1 MPIPPPPV
9 AIHNVMGKIQE
20 VNPGDASCTFQK
32 SLTTSGVTAAL
43 WNNTTAVGNPA
54 SVNGSTGT
62 YTIPAASDSIFNKL
76 CINGNIVS
84 GGHNYALACVKSPQ
98 LTCTLGSGACAVNG
112 TNGTF
117 TVTPLYD
124 NNVFNKL
131 CINGTVASGGVNYQL
146 ACVSSP
152 QLTCSVGSGACAIN
166 CTPNNA
172 LSAGNVSI
180 NVGFKKPAP

>member
-1 MPIPPPPV
+1 VMLR
-9 AIHNVMGKIQE
+9 NVMGKVRK

-32 SLTTSGVTAAL
+32 NLTTSGVTAAL
-43 WNNTTAVGNPA
+43 
-54 SVNGSTGT
+54 S
-62 YTIPAASDSIFNKL
+62 YE
-76 CINGNIVS
+76 S
-84 GGHNYALACVKSPQ
+84 GGNGISVGSP
-98 LTCTLGSGACAVNG
+98 AAVNG

-152 QLTCSVGSGACAIN
+152 QLTCSVSGTRLGSASRV
-166 CTPNNA
+166 A
-172 LSAGNVSI
+172 LNSLGGVI
-180 NVGFKKPAP
+180 L